1 MFQPRLEMRH
11 LRMLQAMARTGSVT
25 RAAAMLGLTQSALSH
40 QIREA
45 ERRLGLDLFIQRDKR
60 MQMTAV
66 GVSLS
71 EEAGRILA
79 QLERVERDIARRGG
93 VMRHIVRIGCGAYSG
108 YRWLPTFLKV
118 FQQHASDI
126 DIEVVADATQRPL
139 QALLERDID
148 VAVTS
153 ATPDRSSTR
162 ALRLFRDELVL
173 IVPPDHALAHKE
185 FIVAQ
190 DLADQVYIS
199 YSAIAEKG
207 HEYERF
213 IKPAQVS
220 YRSMLRVELTEAIV
234 GLVIGGFG
242 ISILSRWAVEHYLRA
257 GALRAAR
264 VTRKGLHVNWYAATR
279 ISETDDGGAWR
290 MALALRDWC
299 DGDPRG
305 FAQPEPARAPDAQCA
320 QPAESASADAVSRD
334 C

>member
-1 MFQPRLEMRH
+1 MRPEERGALFQPRLEMRH

-45 ERRLGLDLFIQRDKR
+45 ERRLGLDLFVQRDRR
-60 MQMTAV
+60 MQLTPVAM
-66 GVSLS
+66 SLS

-79 QLERVERDIARRGG
+79 QLERLEQQIARDRG

-108 YRWLPTFLKV
+108 YRWLPRFLRV
-118 FQQHASDI
+118 FQQAAADI

-153 ATPDRSSTR
+153 ATPDKATTRS
-162 ALRLFRDELVL
+162 LKLFRDELVL
-173 IVPPDHALAHKE
+173 IMAPDHPLSKRE
-185 FIVAQ
+185 FVVAQ
-190 DLADQVYIS
+190 DLSDQVYIS

-207 HEYERF
+207 HEFDRF

-234 GLVIGGFG
+234 ELVIGGFG
-242 ISILSRWAVEHYLRA
+242 ISILSRWAVAHYLRS
-257 GALRAAR
+257 GALSSAR
-264 VTRKGLHVNWYAATR
+264 VTRRGLHVNWYAATR
-279 ISETDDGGAWR
+279 KSELDDGGAWR
-290 MALALRDWC
+290 MATALKNWC
-299 DGDPRG
+299 EHDPRS
-305 FAQPEPARAPDAQCA
+305 FADELPRHTDGRPPG
-320 QPAESASADAVSRD
+320 
-334 C
+334 

>member
-1 MFQPRLEMRH
+1 LFQPRLEMRH

-60 MQMTAV
+60 MQMTPIAV
-66 GVSLS
+66 ALS

-79 QLERVERDIARRGG
+79 QLERLEQQIARDRG

-108 YRWLPTFLKV
+108 YRWLPRFLKV
-118 FQQHASDI
+118 FQQHAADI

-139 QALLERDID
+139 QALQDRDID

-153 ATPDRSSTR
+153 GNPDKSTTRS
-162 ALRLFRDELVL
+162 LRLFRDELVL
-173 IVPPDHALAHKE
+173 IMAPSHPLAGKSV
-185 FIVAQ
+185 IVAQ
-190 DLADQVYIS
+190 DLSDQVYIS
-199 YSAIAEKG
+199 YSAVAEKG

-234 GLVIGGFG
+234 ELVIGGFG
-242 ISILSRWAVEHYLRA
+242 ISILSRWAVNHYLQS
-257 GALRAAR
+257 GALASAR
-264 VTRKGLHVNWYAATR
+264 VTRKGLHVDWYAATR
-279 ISETDDGGAWR
+279 KSEPDDGGAWR
-290 MALALRDWC
+290 MASALKSWC
-299 DGDPRG
+299 EQDRYGFSHESPPRSDG
-305 FAQPEPARAPDAQCA
+305 PA
-320 QPAESASADAVSRD
+320 
-334 C
+334 

>member
-1 MFQPRLEMRH
+1 LFQPRLEMRH

-45 ERRLGLDLFIQRDKR
+45 ERRLGLDLFVQSNQR
-60 MQMTAV
+60 MQMTPAAL
-66 GVSLS
+66 SLS

-79 QLERVERDIARRGG
+79 QLERLEKEIARAGG
-93 VMRHIVRIGCGAYSG
+93 MMRHIVRIGCGAYSG
-108 YRWLPTFLKV
+108 YRWLPHFLKG
-118 FQQHASDI
+118 FQQHAADI

-153 ATPDRSSTR
+153 ATPDKASTR
-162 ALRLFRDELVL
+162 SLRLFRDELIL
-173 IVPPDHALAHKE
+173 IMAPDHPLAGKGV
-185 FIVAQ
+185 ILAQ
-190 DLADQVYIS
+190 DLSDQVYIS

-220 YRSMLRVELTEAIV
+220 YRSMLKVELTEAIV
-234 GLVIGGFG
+234 ELVIGGFG
-242 ISILSRWAVEHYLRA
+242 ISILSRWAVNHYLRT
-257 GALRAAR
+257 GALASAR

-279 ISETDDGGAWR
+279 KSEPDEAPAWR
-290 MALALRDWC
+290 MALALKHWC
-299 DGDPRG
+299 DNGQHGFDGLPR
-305 FAQPEPARAPDAQCA
+305 D
-320 QPAESASADAVSRD
+320 
-334 C
+334 

>member
-60 MQMTAV
+60 MQMTPIALT
-66 GVSLS
+66 LS

-79 QLERVERDIARRGG
+79 QLERLEQQIARDRG

-108 YRWLPTFLKV
+108 YRWLPRFLKV
-118 FQQHASDI
+118 FQQHAADI

-139 QALLERDID
+139 QALQDRDID
-148 VAVTS
+148 VAVS
-153 ATPDRSSTR
+153 SGTPDKSTTRS
-162 ALRLFRDELVL
+162 LRLFRDELVL
-173 IVPPDHALAHKE
+173 IMAPSHPLAGKE
-185 FIVAQ
+185 VIVAQ
-190 DLADQVYIS
+190 DLSDQVYIS

-213 IKPAQVS
+213 MKPAQVS

-234 GLVIGGFG
+234 ELVIGGFG
-242 ISILSRWAVEHYLRA
+242 ISILSRWAVNHYLQS
-257 GALRAAR
+257 GALASAR
-264 VTRKGLHVNWYAATR
+264 VTRKGLHVDWYAATR
-279 ISETDDGGAWR
+279 KSEPDDGGAWR
-290 MALALRDWC
+290 MATALKNWC
-299 DGDPRG
+299 EQDRYG
-305 FAQPEPARAPDAQCA
+305 FAHELPPSPDGLA
-320 QPAESASADAVSRD
+320 
-334 C
+334 

>member
-1 MFQPRLEMRH
+1 LFQPRLEMRH

-45 ERRLGLDLFIQRDKR
+45 ERRLGLDLFVQRDKR
-60 MQMTAV
+60 MHLTPAAH
-66 GVSLS
+66 SLS
-71 EEAGRILA
+71 EEAGRVLT
-79 QLERVERDIARRGG
+79 QLERVEKDIARAGG
-93 VMRHIVRIGCGAYSG
+93 MMRHIVRIGCGAYSG
-108 YRWLPTFLKV
+108 YRWLPRFLKG
-118 FQQHASDI
+118 FQQAAADI

-153 ATPDRSSTR
+153 GTPDKSSTR
-162 ALRLFRDELVL
+162 SLRLFRDELIL
-173 IVPPDHALAHKE
+173 IMAPGHPLAKKPV
-185 FIVAQ
+185 IVAQ

-234 GLVIGGFG
+234 ELVIGGFG
-242 ISILSRWAVEHYLRA
+242 ISILSRWAVSHYLRTGVLA
-257 GALRAAR
+257 SAR
-264 VTRKGLHVNWYAATR
+264 VTHKGLHVNWCAATR
-279 ISETDDGGAWR
+279 KSEADDGPAWR
-290 MALALRDWC
+290 MAVALKHWC
-299 DGDPRG
+299 DNDPHG
-305 FAQPEPARAPDAQCA
+305 FAHQSPP
-320 QPAESASADAVSRD
+320 
-334 C
+334 